1 MKRNTPHS
9 VALRLYDTTTINR
22 LDNAA
27 GDLNLSQPVY
37 FRRCI
42 SRGLENTQAHE
53 LLFLEDWG
61 IRKALAH

>member
-27 GDLNLSQPVY
+27 QSLNLNRSAY
-37 FRRCI
+37 IRRCVI
-42 SRGLENTQAHE
+42 RGLEHTETDE
-53 LLFLEDWG
+53 LPLLEQKA